1 MVRNVDF
8 GTNGARS
15 FMLRARGTGTFEIR
29 VNSRNAT
36 PSATIDFSSTGYE
49 DYTVDLDIAKFKG
62 VRNIYFVFTKSQ
74 NAYFDAWQFT
84 ENLPDGITT
93 ADVQDAPSALYDLSG
108 RRLSSDNLNRGIVIE
123 KYKDSL
129 GTLRTRKRVKSAK

>member
-1 MVRNVDF
+1 MVADDNLTDASALFARLTDARRSRGLVD
-8 GTNGARS
+8 
-15 FMLRARGTGTFEIR
+15 
-29 VNSRNAT
+29 
-36 PSATIDFSSTGYE
+36 E
-49 DYTVDLDIAKFKG
+49 DYSVDLDIAKFKG